1 MILRADA
8 HDSGGQSVARAWVAT
23 ACVVL
28 LLSVQNASAQRQPVA
43 SGPLDKAR
51 AAILHGQYAE
61 AESLLTPL
69 ASRTSPN
76 DATLELGL
84 LLRQLGRR
92 AEADRWL
99 EAVVSSTRAATV
111 ADLVRVGRAAHALG
125 QVRIANEA
133 YQDAA
138 EKAPKDP
145 ALNIAWG
152 QLFLQ
157 AHNRAEAAKS
167 FQTAIESDEKSAA
180 ARYGLAAA
188 LVEDSPPPALKA
200 AQSAIEI
207 DPSYVPAHLLIAEL
221 HLDRSERAEA
231 KKSIELALAVN
242 PSSLEAHALTGA
254 IAYLEGRLNVFQN
267 EVDFVQ
273 KINPLYGEIYRIAGD
288 HLARAYRFDEA
299 VKLTR
304 QAIAVDPD
312 NIRAHADLGMHLLR
326 TGDEPAARRSLELA
340 FKADPF
346 DTITYNLLSMLDT
359 LDKFETFRE
368 GLVMLRLHPDEAPV
382 LREYVMPLA
391 QDALAKLSAQYRF
404 KPQGPVLIEVFPKH
418 DDFAVRNLGL
428 PGMIGALGACFGR
441 VVTMDSPR
449 ARPPGSFNWGA
460 TLWHEIAHVITL
472 QMSNNRAPRW
482 VSEGISVYEER
493 RASPEWGRESEINFA
508 QAFQANKILSV
519 KDLNAGFTDPETINL
534 AYYESSLLIEH
545 IVDTHGES
553 ALHKLL
559 LAYGEGIEG
568 EEALTG
574 SLGVSIDELQAAFS
588 KTLEKK
594 VRPLAVTLEPP
605 SGLKAAMKDVNRAA
619 ELAKEQPNSFLAQ
632 LTLGRLL
639 AQDNKLD
646 EAMTAL
652 ERAAKLA
659 PMATGE
665 ESPRAI
671 MAAIALKQ
679 KNQARAITELETLLQ
694 HDDKD
699 VESARQLVAL
709 LTENPNPDRAKLTAA
724 YQKVVAIDPFDS
736 ATHTALG
743 RLLLERREY
752 PAAIRELRAALAS
765 SPADRAAVHC
775 DLAEAYL
782 GAKQPDQAKKQTLA
796 ALEIAPGYERAQN
809 LLLKLV
815 ESQ

>member
-1 MILRADA
+1 
-8 HDSGGQSVARAWVAT
+8 VRAWTAT
-23 ACVVL
+23 AVVAL
-28 LLSVQNASAQRQPVA
+28 LLSVQNASAQRPPAPSEPV
-43 SGPLDKAR
+43 DRAR
-51 AAILHGQYAE
+51 AAILRGQYAE
-61 AESLLTPL
+61 AESILTPL
-69 ASRTSPN
+69 ASRTTPN
-76 DATLELGL
+76 DAALELGL

-92 AEADRWL
+92 AEGDRWL
-99 EAVVSSTRAATV
+99 QAVVTSTRAATV
-111 ADLVRVGRAAHALG
+111 PDLVRVGRAAHALG
-125 QVRIANEA
+125 QIRIANEA
-133 YQDAA
+133 FQDAA
-138 EKAPKDP
+138 EKAPKDI

-152 QLFLQ
+152 ELFLQ

-167 FQTAIESDEKSAA
+167 FQTALESDEKSAA

-188 LVEDSPPPALKA
+188 LAEDSPPQALKA

-207 DPSYVPAHLLIAEL
+207 DPTFVPAHLLIAEL
-221 HLDRSERAEA
+221 QLDRSERNEA
-231 KKSIELALAVN
+231 RRSIAAALAVN

-254 IAYLEGRLNVFQN
+254 IAYLEGRFDVFQD
-267 EVDFVQ
+267 EVSFVH
-273 KINPLYGEIYRIAGD
+273 KINPLYGEIYRAAGD

-359 LDKFETFRE
+359 LDKFQTFRD
-368 GLVMLRLHPDEAPV
+368 GSVLLRLHPDEAPIM
-382 LREYVMPLA
+382 REYAMPLA
-391 QDALAKLSAQYRF
+391 QEALAKLSARYQF
-404 KPQGPVLIEVFPKH
+404 KLPSPVLIEIFPKH

-460 TLWHEIAHVITL
+460 TLWHEITHVITL

-493 RASPEWGRESEINFA
+493 RASPEWGRESHITFA
-508 QAFQANKILSV
+508 QTLQAKKILPL
-519 KDLNAGFTDPETINL
+519 KDLNAGFTDPQTINL
-534 AYYESSLLIEH
+534 AYYQSSLLIEH
-545 IVDTHGES
+545 IVDTYGEP

-559 LAYGEGIEG
+559 RAYGEGIEG
-568 EEALTG
+568 EEALEG
-574 SLGVSIDELQAAFS
+574 ALGVSLDDLEAAFQ
-588 KTLEKK
+588 KK
-594 VRPLAVTLEPP
+594 LDKEIRPLAETLEPP
-605 SGLKAAMKDVNRAA
+605 SGLKAAMTDLTRAT
-619 ELAKEQPNSFLAQ
+619 ELAKEHPNSFLAQ
-632 LTLGRLL
+632 LALGRLL
-639 AQDNKLD
+639 AEDNKLD
-646 EAMTAL
+646 EAMTTL
-652 ERAAKLA
+652 EKAATLV
-659 PMATGE
+659 PMATGA

-679 KNQARAITELETLLQ
+679 NNRARAIAELETMLQ

-699 VESARQLVAL
+699 IDAARQLVKL
-709 LTENPNPDRAKLTAA
+709 LSESPNPDRAKLTAA
-724 YQKVVAIDPFDS
+724 YEKVVAIDPFDS
-736 ATHTALG
+736 TTHAALG
-743 RLLLERREY
+743 KLLLERREY
-752 PAAIRELRAALAS
+752 PKAIRELSAALAS
-765 SPADRAAVHC
+765 GPADRAAVHC

-782 GAKQPDQAKKQTLA
+782 GARQPDQAKRQTLA
-796 ALEIAPGYERAQN
+796 ALEIAPSYERAQN

>member
-1 MILRADA
+1 MFSRTAEP
-8 HDSGGQSVARAWVAT
+8 SNRQSVRAWTAT
-23 ACVVL
+23 AVVVL
-28 LLSVQNASAQRQPVA
+28 LLSVQNASAQRPPA
-43 SGPLDKAR
+43 PSGPVDRAR
-51 AAILHGQYAE
+51 AAILRGQYAE
-61 AESLLTPL
+61 AESILTPL
-69 ASRTSPN
+69 ASRTTPN
-76 DATLELGL
+76 DAALELGL

-92 AEADRWL
+92 AEGDRWL
-99 EAVVSSTRAATV
+99 QAVVTSTRVATV
-111 ADLVRVGRAAHALG
+111 PDLVRVGRAAHALG
-125 QVRIANEA
+125 QIRIANEA
-133 YQDAA
+133 FQDAA
-138 EKAPKDP
+138 EKAPKDI

-152 QLFLQ
+152 ELFLQ

-167 FQTAIESDEKSAA
+167 FQTALESDEKSAA

-188 LVEDSPPPALKA
+188 LAEDSPPQALKA

-207 DPSYVPAHLLIAEL
+207 DPTFVPAHLLIAEL
-221 HLDRSERAEA
+221 QLDRSERNEA
-231 KKSIELALAVN
+231 RRSIAAALAVN

-254 IAYLEGRLNVFQN
+254 IAYLEGRFDVFQD
-267 EVDFVQ
+267 EVSFVH
-273 KINPLYGEIYRIAGD
+273 KINPLYGEIYRTAGD

-359 LDKFETFRE
+359 LDKFQTFRD
-368 GLVMLRLHPDEAPV
+368 GSVLLRLHPDEAPIM
-382 LREYVMPLA
+382 REYAMPLA
-391 QDALAKLSAQYRF
+391 QEALAKLSARYQF
-404 KPQGPVLIEVFPKH
+404 KLPSPVLIEIFPKH

-460 TLWHEIAHVITL
+460 TLWHEITHVITL

-493 RASPEWGRESEINFA
+493 RASPEWGRESHITFA
-508 QAFQANKILSV
+508 QTLQAKKILPL
-519 KDLNAGFTDPETINL
+519 KDLNAGFTDPQTINL
-534 AYYESSLLIEH
+534 AYYQSSLLIEH
-545 IVDTHGES
+545 IVDTYGEP

-559 LAYGEGIEG
+559 RAYGEGIEG
-568 EEALTG
+568 EEALEG
-574 SLGVSIDELQAAFS
+574 ALGVSLDDLEAAFQ
-588 KTLEKK
+588 KK
-594 VRPLAVTLEPP
+594 LDKEIRPLAETLEPP
-605 SGLKAAMKDVNRAA
+605 SGLKAAMTDLTRAT
-619 ELAKEQPNSFLAQ
+619 ELAKEHPNSFLAQ
-632 LTLGRLL
+632 LALGRLL
-639 AQDNKLD
+639 AEDNKLD
-646 EAMTAL
+646 EAMTTL
-652 ERAAKLA
+652 EKAATLV
-659 PMATGE
+659 PMATGA

-679 KNQARAITELETLLQ
+679 NNRARAIAELETMLQ

-699 VESARQLVAL
+699 IEAARQLVKL
-709 LTENPNPDRAKLTAA
+709 LSESPNPDRAKLTAA
-724 YQKVVAIDPFDS
+724 YEKVVAIDPFDS
-736 ATHTALG
+736 TTHAALG
-743 RLLLERREY
+743 KLLLERREY
-752 PAAIRELRAALAS
+752 PKAIRELSAALAS
-765 SPADRAAVHC
+765 GPADRAAVHC

-782 GAKQPDQAKKQTLA
+782 GARQPDQAKRQTLA
-796 ALEIAPGYERAQN
+796 ALEIAPSYERAQN

>member
-1 MILRADA
+1 M
-8 HDSGGQSVARAWVAT
+8 RAWMAT

-28 LLSVQNASAQRQPVA
+28 LLSVQNASAQRPPA
-43 SGPLDKAR
+43 ATGPLERAR
-51 AAILHGQYAE
+51 SAILHGQYAE

-69 ASRTSPN
+69 ASRTNPN

-84 LLRQLGRR
+84 LLRELGRR
-92 AEADRWL
+92 ADGNRWL
-99 EAVVSSTRAATV
+99 EAVVSSTRASTV

-133 YQDAA
+133 FQDAA

-152 QLFLQ
+152 ELFLQ

-167 FQTAIESDEKSAA
+167 FQTAMESDEKSTA

-188 LVEDSPPPALKA
+188 LAEDNPPAALKA
-200 AQSAIEI
+200 AQSAIEL
-207 DPSYVPAHLLIAEL
+207 DSSYVPAHLLIAEL
-221 HLDRSERAEA
+221 QLDRSERDEA
-231 KKSIELALAVN
+231 RKSIALALAVN

-254 IAYLEGRLNVFQN
+254 IAYLEGRWDVFQD
-267 EVDFVQ
+267 EVNFVQ

-288 HLARAYRFDEA
+288 HLARAYRFDES

-326 TGDEPAARRSLELA
+326 TGDEPGARRSLELA

-346 DTITYNLLSMLDT
+346 DTITFNLLSMLDT

-368 GLVMLRLHPDEAPV
+368 GIVMLRLHPEETPV
-382 LREYVMPLA
+382 MREYAMPLA
-391 QDALAKLSAQYRF
+391 QEALTKLSAQYQF
-404 KPQGPVLIEVFPKH
+404 KPQGPVLVEIFPKH

-460 TLWHEIAHVITL
+460 TLWHELTHVITL

-493 RASPEWGRESEINFA
+493 RASPEWGREYEMSFA
-508 QAFQANKILSV
+508 QAFQANKILQL
-519 KDLNAGFTDPETINL
+519 KDLNAGFTDGQTINL
-534 AYYESSLLIEH
+534 AYYQSSLLIEH
-545 IVDTHGES
+545 IVDTYGEQ
-553 ALHKLL
+553 AIHKLL
-559 LAYGEGIEG
+559 RAYGEGIED
-568 EEALTG
+568 EKALEG
-574 SLGVSIDELQAAFS
+574 VLGVSLDNLQASFM

-594 VRPLAVTLEPP
+594 VRPLATALEPP
-605 SGLKAAMKDVNRAA
+605 SGLKAAMTDVNRAA
-619 ELAKEQPNSFLAQ
+619 ELAKEHPDSFLAQ

-639 AQDNKLD
+639 AEDNKLD
-646 EAMTAL
+646 EAMAAL

-671 MAAIALKQ
+671 MAAIAIKQ
-679 KNQARAITELETLLQ
+679 KNQARAIAELEALLQ

-699 VESARQLVAL
+699 IAAARQLVTL
-709 LTENPNPDRAKLTAA
+709 LTESPTPDRAKLTAA

-736 ATHTALG
+736 ATHSALG
-743 RLLLERREY
+743 KLLLERKEY
-752 PAAIRELRAALAS
+752 PLAIRELRAALAS
-765 SPADRAAVHC
+765 GPADRAAVHC

-782 GAKQPDQAKKQTLA
+782 GAKQPDQAKRQTLA
-796 ALEIAPGYERAQN
+796 ALEIAPSYERAQN

>member
-1 MILRADA
+1 M
-8 HDSGGQSVARAWVAT
+8 RAWMAT

-28 LLSVQNASAQRQPVA
+28 LLSVQNASAQRPPA
-43 SGPLDKAR
+43 ATGPLERAR
-51 AAILHGQYAE
+51 SAILHGQYAE

-69 ASRTSPN
+69 ASRTNPN

-84 LLRQLGRR
+84 LLRELGRR
-92 AEADRWL
+92 ADGNRWL
-99 EAVVSSTRAATV
+99 EAVVSSTRASTV

-133 YQDAA
+133 FQDAA

-152 QLFLQ
+152 ELFLQ

-167 FQTAIESDEKSAA
+167 FQTAMESDEKSTA

-188 LVEDSPPPALKA
+188 LAEDNPPAALKA
-200 AQSAIEI
+200 AQSAIEL
-207 DPSYVPAHLLIAEL
+207 DSSYVPAHLLIAEL
-221 HLDRSERAEA
+221 QLDRSERDEA
-231 KKSIELALAVN
+231 RKSIALALAVN

-254 IAYLEGRLNVFQN
+254 IAYLEGRWDVFQD
-267 EVDFVQ
+267 EVNFVQ

-288 HLARAYRFDEA
+288 HLARAYRFDES

-326 TGDEPAARRSLELA
+326 TGDEPGARRSLELA

-346 DTITYNLLSMLDT
+346 DTITFNLLSMLDT

-368 GLVMLRLHPDEAPV
+368 GIVMLRLHPEETPV
-382 LREYVMPLA
+382 MREYAMPLA
-391 QDALAKLSAQYRF
+391 QEALTKLSAQYQF
-404 KPQGPVLIEVFPKH
+404 KPQGPVLVEIFPKH

-460 TLWHEIAHVITL
+460 TLWHELTHVITL

-493 RASPEWGRESEINFA
+493 RASPEWGREYEMSFA
-508 QAFQANKILSV
+508 QAFQANKILQL
-519 KDLNAGFTDPETINL
+519 KDLNAGFTDGQTINL
-534 AYYESSLLIEH
+534 AYYQSSLLIEH
-545 IVDTHGES
+545 IVDTYGEQ
-553 ALHKLL
+553 AIHKLL
-559 LAYGEGIEG
+559 RAYGEGIED
-568 EEALTG
+568 EKALEG
-574 SLGVSIDELQAAFS
+574 VLGVSLDNLQASFM

-594 VRPLAVTLEPP
+594 VRPLATALEPP
-605 SGLKAAMKDVNRAA
+605 SGLKAAMTDVNRAA
-619 ELAKEQPNSFLAQ
+619 ELAKEHPDSFLAQ

-639 AQDNKLD
+639 AEDNKLD
-646 EAMTAL
+646 DAMAAL

-671 MAAIALKQ
+671 MAAIAIKQ
-679 KNQARAITELETLLQ
+679 KNQARAIAELEALLQ

-699 VESARQLVAL
+699 IAAARQLVTL
-709 LTENPNPDRAKLTAA
+709 LTESPTPDRAKLTAA

-736 ATHTALG
+736 TTHSALG
-743 RLLLERREY
+743 KLLLERKEY
-752 PAAIRELRAALAS
+752 PLAIRELRAALAS
-765 SPADRAAVHC
+765 GPADRAAVHC

-782 GAKQPDQAKKQTLA
+782 GAKQPDQAKRQTLA
-796 ALEIAPGYERAQN
+796 ALEIAPSYERAQN

>member
-1 MILRADA
+1 
-8 HDSGGQSVARAWVAT
+8 
-23 ACVVL
+23 VVL
-28 LLSVQNASAQRQPVA
+28 LLSVQNASAQRAPAA
-43 SGPLDKAR
+43 SGPLERAR

-61 AESLLTPL
+61 AESILTPL
-69 ASRTSPN
+69 ASRTNPN

-99 EAVVSSTRAATV
+99 EAVVSSTRASNV

-133 YQDAA
+133 FQDAA
-138 EKAPKDP
+138 DKAPKDP
-145 ALNIAWG
+145 ALNMAWG
-152 QLFLQ
+152 ELFLQ

-167 FQTAIESDEKSAA
+167 FQTVIESDPKSAPA
-180 ARYGLAAA
+180 HYGLAAA
-188 LVEDSPPPALKA
+188 LADDNPPAALKA
-200 AQSAIEI
+200 AQAAIEI
-207 DPSYVPAHLLIAEL
+207 DPTYVPAHLLVAGL
-221 HLDRSERAEA
+221 QLDRSEREA
-231 KKSIELALAVN
+231 ARKSIELALAVN
-242 PSSLEAHALTGA
+242 PSSLEARALVGA
-254 IAYLEGRLNVFQN
+254 IAYLEDQHDAFQN
-267 EVDFVQ
+267 EVNFVQ
-273 KINPLYGEIYRIAGD
+273 KINPLYSEIYRVAGD

-312 NIRAHADLGMHLLR
+312 NVRAHADLGMHLLR

-340 FKADPF
+340 FKVDPF

-368 GLVMLRLHPDEAPV
+368 SLVMLRVHPDEAPV
-382 LREYVMPLA
+382 IREYAMPLA

-404 KPQGPVLIEVFPKH
+404 EPQGPILIEIFPKH

-449 ARPPGSFNWGA
+449 ARPPGTFNWGA
-460 TLWHEIAHVITL
+460 TLWHEITHVITL

-482 VSEGISVYEER
+482 VSEGISVFEER
-493 RASPEWGRESEINFA
+493 RAAPEWGRESAISFA
-508 QAFQANKILSV
+508 QAFQAKKILPL

-534 AYYESSLLIEH
+534 AYYQSSLLIEH
-545 IVDTHGES
+545 IVETHGEP

-559 LAYGEGIEG
+559 RAYGAGVEG
-568 EEALTG
+568 EEALKQG
-574 SLGVSIDELQAAFS
+574 LGVSLDELQSAFDA
-588 KTLEKK
+588 TLEKK
-594 VRPLAVTLEPP
+594 VRPLAVKLEPP

-619 ELAKEQPNSFLAQ
+619 ELAKELPDNFLAQ
-632 LTLGRLL
+632 LILGRLL

-646 EAMTAL
+646 EAMSAL
-652 ERAAKLA
+652 ENAAKLV
-659 PMATGE
+659 PMATGT
-665 ESPRAI
+665 ESPRAM
-671 MAAIALKQ
+671 MASIALQQ
-679 KNQARAITELETLLQ
+679 KNPARAITELEALLQ

-699 VESARQLVAL
+699 IESARQLVAL
-709 LTENPNPDRAKLTAA
+709 LTESPTPDRARLTAA
-724 YQKVVAIDPFDS
+724 YQKVVGIDPFDS
-736 ATHTALG
+736 ATHAALG
-743 RLLLERREY
+743 KLLLERRDY
-752 PAAIRELRAALAS
+752 PTAIRELRAALAS
-765 SPADRAAVHC
+765 GPADRAAVHC

-782 GAKQPDQAKKQTLA
+782 GARQPDLAKRETLA
-796 ALEIAPGYERAQN
+796 ALEIAPSYERAQT

-815 ESQ
+815 ESR

>member
-1 MILRADA
+1 M
-8 HDSGGQSVARAWVAT
+8 RAWMAT

-28 LLSVQNASAQRQPVA
+28 LLSVQNASAQRPPA
-43 SGPLDKAR
+43 ATGPLERAR
-51 AAILHGQYAE
+51 SAILHGQYAE

-69 ASRTSPN
+69 ASRTNPN

-84 LLRQLGRR
+84 LLRELGRR
-92 AEADRWL
+92 ADGNRWL
-99 EAVVSSTRAATV
+99 EAVVSSTRASTV

-133 YQDAA
+133 FQDAA

-152 QLFLQ
+152 ELFLQ

-167 FQTAIESDEKSAA
+167 FQTAMESDEKSTA

-188 LVEDSPPPALKA
+188 LAEDNPPAALKA
-200 AQSAIEI
+200 AQSAIEL
-207 DPSYVPAHLLIAEL
+207 DSSYVPAHLLIAEL
-221 HLDRSERAEA
+221 QLDRSERDEA
-231 KKSIELALAVN
+231 RKSIALALAVN

-254 IAYLEGRLNVFQN
+254 IAYLEGRWDVFQD
-267 EVDFVQ
+267 EVNFVQ

-288 HLARAYRFDEA
+288 HLARAYRFDES

-326 TGDEPAARRSLELA
+326 TGDEPGARRSLELA

-346 DTITYNLLSMLDT
+346 DTITFNLLSMLDT

-368 GLVMLRLHPDEAPV
+368 GIVMLRLHPEETPV
-382 LREYVMPLA
+382 MREYAMPLA
-391 QDALAKLSAQYRF
+391 QEALTKLSAQYQF
-404 KPQGPVLIEVFPKH
+404 KPQGPVLVEIFPKH

-460 TLWHEIAHVITL
+460 TLWHELTHVITL

-493 RASPEWGRESEINFA
+493 RASPEWGREYEMSFA
-508 QAFQANKILSV
+508 QAFQANKILQL
-519 KDLNAGFTDPETINL
+519 KDLNAGFTDGQTINL
-534 AYYESSLLIEH
+534 AYYQSSLLIEH
-545 IVDTHGES
+545 IVDTYGEQ
-553 ALHKLL
+553 AIHKLL
-559 LAYGEGIEG
+559 RAYGEGIED
-568 EEALTG
+568 EKALEG
-574 SLGVSIDELQAAFS
+574 VLGVSLDNLQASFM

-594 VRPLAVTLEPP
+594 VRPLATALEPP
-605 SGLKAAMKDVNRAA
+605 SGLKAAMTDVNRAA
-619 ELAKEQPNSFLAQ
+619 ELAKEHPDSFLAQ

-639 AQDNKLD
+639 AEDNKLD
-646 EAMTAL
+646 DAMAAL

-671 MAAIALKQ
+671 MAAIAIKQ
-679 KNQARAITELETLLQ
+679 KNQARAIAELEALLQ

-699 VESARQLVAL
+699 IAAARQLVTL
-709 LTENPNPDRAKLTAA
+709 LTESPTPDRAKLTAA

-736 ATHTALG
+736 ATHSALG
-743 RLLLERREY
+743 KLLLERKEY
-752 PAAIRELRAALAS
+752 PLAIRELRAALAS
-765 SPADRAAVHC
+765 GPADRAAVHC

-782 GAKQPDQAKKQTLA
+782 GAKQPDQAKRQTLA
-796 ALEIAPGYERAQN
+796 ALEIAPSYERAQN